1 MEELMEGLSERAVSE
16 TVVALNGED
25 RATRHVSHSV
35 AEPNGMSTPS
45 NGYLCIAPDV
55 KVGRNVKFS
64 KFVNLYGC
72 EVGDDSKIGAFV
84 EIQKNAKV
92 GKRCKISSHT
102 FICEG
107 VTIEDEVFV
116 GHNVTFVND
125 TFPRAVTTNG
135 SLQTEA
141 DWTVET
147 TVVRRGASIGSGATI
162 LANVV
167 IGEQALI
174 GAGAVVTRDVP
185 AHAVVAGNPGRVV
198 RYLEP
203 GGKHES

>member
-1 MEELMEGLSERAVSE
+1 MDNSILKTEDLPAGEQVVDDRYRA
-16 TVVALNGED
+16 
-25 RATRHVSHSV
+25 
-35 AEPNGMSTPS
+35 
-45 NGYLCIAPDV
+45 IAPDV

-64 KFVNLYGC
+64 QFVNLYGC
-72 EVGDDSKIGAFV
+72 EVGDETKIGAFV
-84 EIQKNAKV
+84 EIQKNAKI
-92 GKRCKISSHT
+92 GRRCKISSHT

-125 TFPRAVTTNG
+125 TFPRATTASG

-141 DWTVET
+141 DWKVET
-147 TVVRRGASIGSGATI
+147 TVVKRGASIGSGVTI

-167 IGEQALI
+167 IGEQAMI

-185 AHAVVAGNPGRVV
+185 AHAIVVGNPGRVV
-198 RYLEP
+198 RYAHIVHD
-203 GGKHES
+203 GS